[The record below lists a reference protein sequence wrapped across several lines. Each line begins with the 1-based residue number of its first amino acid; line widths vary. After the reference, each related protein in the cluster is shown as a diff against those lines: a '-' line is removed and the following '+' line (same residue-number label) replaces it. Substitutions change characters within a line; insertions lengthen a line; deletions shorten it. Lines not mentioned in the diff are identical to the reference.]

1 MPRRF
6 MRGRAARAACP
17 IRAWCHCG
25 FVDTDL
31 AAWTDVPKIA
41 PQDAEERTMQA
52 LLAGRP

>member
-1 MPRRF
+1 